1 VSGPLE
7 PQHHRWCFGCGP
19 DNPIG
24 LHLPWDGVDG
34 ERYAAPLRFD
44 ERHQGAPGIAHG
56 GIVSAALDEA
66 MGILAQHVAFPSVTA
81 RFLVRY
87 RRPTPTGEDLTLE
100 ARLARTSGH
109 HRRFDASVLCG
120 EEVLADAE
128 GWFLEVPLAHFLR
141 YRRLP

>member
-1 VSGPLE
+1 VTGLASPLH
-7 PQHHRWCFGCGP
+7 PSWCFGCGP

-24 LHLPWDGVDG
+24 LHLPWDAVDG
-34 ERYAAPLRFD
+34 ERYAAPLRLD
-44 ERHQGAPGIAHG
+44 ERHQGGPGIAHG

-87 RRPTPTGEDLTLE
+87 RKPVPTGEELQLE
-100 ARLARTSGH
+100 ARLARTTGQQ
-109 HRRFDASVLCG
+109 RRFDASLTCD
-120 EEVLADAE
+120 EQVLADAE

-141 YRRLP
+141 YRRQP

>member
-1 VSGPLE
+1 MSGEVE
-7 PQHHRWCFGCGP
+7 PQHPSWCFGCGP

-24 LHLPWDGVDG
+24 LHLPWDAVED
-34 ERYAAPLRFD
+34 ERYQAPLTFD
-44 ERHQGAPGIAHG
+44 DRHQGGPGIVHG
-56 GIVSAALDEA
+56 GIVSTALDEA

-87 RRPTPTGEDLTLE
+87 RKPVPTGQELQLE
-100 ARLARTSGH
+100 AHLARTSGAQ
-109 HRRFDASVLCG
+109 RRFDASLTRG
-120 EEVLADAE
+120 QEVLADAE

>member
-1 VSGPLE
+1 VSSAVE

-24 LHLPWDGVDG
+24 LHLPWDAVEG
-34 ERYAAPLRFD
+34 ERDAAPLTFD
-44 ERHQGAPGIAHG
+44 DRHQGAPGIVHG

-66 MGILAQHVAFPSVTA
+66 MGILAQHMAFPSVTA

-87 RRPTPTGEDLTLE
+87 RKPVPTGEELQLE
-100 ARLARTSGH
+100 AHLARTSGRQ
-109 HRRFDASVLCG
+109 RRFDASLRRG
-120 EEVLADAE
+120 DQVLADAE

-141 YRRLP
+141 YRRQP

>member
-1 VSGPLE
+1 MSGPLE

-24 LHLPWDGVDG
+24 LHLPWDAVDG
-34 ERYAAPLRFD
+34 EAYSAPLRFD
-44 ERHQGAPGIAHG
+44 ERHQGAPGIVHG

-87 RRPTPTGEDLTLE
+87 RKPVPAGEELRLE
-100 ARLARTSGH
+100 AHLQRVVGRQ
-109 HRRFDASVLCG
+109 RRFDAAVRSD
-120 EEVLADAE
+120 EQVLADAE
-128 GWFLEVPLAHFLR
+128 GWFLEVPLTHFLR